1 MVRLWRFN
9 MIKVFETLYAMM
21 ISYGTTYMLIQVVYA
36 LAMGK
41 I

>member
-1 MVRLWRFN
+1 

-21 ISYGTTYMLIQVVYA
+21 ISYGMTYMFIQVIYA

-41 I
+41 L